1 MHAFKSSRSFAFAGV
16 LLGMLLAQLDLTVV
30 VTALPLIG
38 GELDAGPAVAGITAA
53 SLLTATVSTPI
64 HGRFGDLYGRKA
76 AFVLALGLL
85 TVGSAWCALAGDIG
99 WLVAG
104 RAVQGAGAGG
114 LIVGAM
120 AALGELFDR
129 TELIR
134 RQGWQVAVGA
144 VASLAGPPAGGLVA
158 DVFGWRWLFWF
169 NLPLA
174 AVALVLGLAGLP
186 GRRAERPAGG
196 LDLRGSALLVVAGT
210 AATALGTVPELARSP
225 LWTPVLAAVAV
236 AAGFAFARTQTL
248 IPRRIFADPV
258 VVRSVLAT
266 TLAGIALYGTFTYIS
281 LVIALGVRGDPGAA
295 GLLLLAMTGGS
306 LLVSSCFAV
315 LARRWPRMTAWGRWG
330 CVTGAAGLALLAVS
344 AHTGGVALMAVG
356 LVLTGGSFMLV
367 VSAYTVLAQGR
378 AAPAEMGATM
388 GVFTFARQAGGV
400 AGTTLLGWLALL
412 VTGGFEAAGLTVVFA
427 AAALAMVA
435 ALTCSPRVVT
445 TGEVVSS
452 PS

>member
-1 MHAFKSSRSFAFAGV
+1 MHAVKGSRSLAFAGV

-30 VTALPLIG
+30 VTALPMIG
-38 GELDAGPAVAGITAA
+38 AELDAGPAVAGITAA

-64 HGRFGDLYGRKA
+64 HGRFGDLYGRKM
-76 AFVLALGLL
+76 AFVLAVGLL
-85 TVGSAWCALAGDIG
+85 AVGSAWCALATDIG
-99 WLVAG
+99 SLVAG

-158 DVFGWRWLFWF
+158 DTFGWRWLFWF
-169 NLPLA
+169 TLPVA
-174 AVALVLGLAGLP
+174 AVALALGLAGLP
-186 GRRAERPAGG
+186 GRRADRPAGR

-210 AATALGTVPELARSP
+210 AATALGTVPALARSP
-225 LWTPVLAAVAV
+225 LWTPVLVVVAV

-248 IPRRIFADPV
+248 IPRTIFADAV

-266 TLAGIALYGTFTYIS
+266 TLAGVALYGTFTFVS
-281 LVIALGVRGDPGAA
+281 LAITLGVRGDPGAA

-330 CVTGAAGLALLAVS
+330 CLTGAVGLALIAVS
-344 AHTGGVALMAVG
+344 VPLGGVVLLTVG

-378 AAPAEMGATM
+378 AAPGEMGATM

-412 VTGGFEAAGLTVVFA
+412 VTGGFEAAGLTVVFG
-427 AAALAMVA
+427 AAALAMVV